1 MYYVMSPFNI
11 YYVNCKIYYS
21 VIYRTFLP
29 RYILS
34 GGLFLLWSMTY
45 VFSQWRKWSV
55 NDWCVW
61 GLACLCSVNDEMQE
75 VYCIMAAKNFVFQ
88 MANITM
94 KEQSMTVI
102 SRWLMCMRFSL
113 LWSMTYV
120 FSQWR
125 KWSVD
130 DWCVWGSCYGQ
141 WLMCL
146 RFLLRSMTEV
156 GHWRF
161 AWG

>member
-1 MYYVMSPFNI
+1 MTVVSHWRMYMRFSLV
-11 YYVNCKIYYS
+11 
-21 VIYRTFLP
+21 
-29 RYILS
+29 
-34 GGLFLLWSMTY
+34 WSMTY

-94 KEQSMTVI
+94 KEQSVTVVGHWW
-102 SRWLMCMRFSL
+102 RCLRFIF
-113 LWSMTYV
+113 LWSMTKV

-125 KWSVD
+125 KCLVND
-130 DWCVWGSCYGQ
+130 GCVWSLAVFGQ
-141 WLMCL
+141 WRKSVTDEGGRSLTFCL
-146 RFLLRSMTEV
+146 RFSLLRCFLSV
-156 GHWRF
+156 PRRPWDSH
-161 AWG
+161 

>member
-1 MYYVMSPFNI
+1 
-11 YYVNCKIYYS
+11 
-21 VIYRTFLP
+21 
-29 RYILS
+29 
-34 GGLFLLWSMTY
+34 
-45 VFSQWRKWSV
+45 
-55 NDWCVW
+55 
-61 GLACLCSVNDEMQE
+61 
-75 VYCIMAAKNFVFQ
+75 
-88 MANITM
+88 
-94 KEQSMTVI
+94 
-102 SRWLMCMRFSL
+102 
-113 LWSMTYV
+113 MTYV

-161 AWG
+161 AWGLACFGASSLSRTDHETRTSAPSPEALYKVFSQWREWSVTDEGLSSRGMVEAGSSSRTFLSCCSWTTQSFCKSWLCLLIIIWLNCWYLLLGQWRRCSVNDESDDEE